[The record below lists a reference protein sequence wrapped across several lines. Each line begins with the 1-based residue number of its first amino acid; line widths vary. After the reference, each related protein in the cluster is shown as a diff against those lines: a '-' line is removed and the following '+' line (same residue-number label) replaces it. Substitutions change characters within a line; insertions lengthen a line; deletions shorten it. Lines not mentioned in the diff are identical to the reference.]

1 MINTYYHTSWLRY
14 VVCTLLLLCVSA
26 CYANVCEV
34 DSLLKTADIVLSAE
48 KQIVKRGINNEIILL
63 VGSVIWMLLFNHLS
77 SRSIIRRNVHE
88 KKQLKAENRQLQQ
101 TYELQQLKHEN
112 ERKIARIKQAQLNR
126 EIKNQ
131 KKLLLQNIT
140 EHINLAKEIQKHKP
154 EAMPQ
159 WLNSYLNKYTYSSP
173 KQWNAFVK
181 EFDGTFPQ
189 LRTYITEQYPMLTES
204 DVQYLM
210 LAILGLDTNDIAF
223 VLNKTVRTIWNRR
236 DTIKSRVDKDD
247 LSIEDWL
254 EVILKGYAKK
264 YNSLWDIADG
274 ED

>member
-1 MINTYYHTSWLRY
+1 MKNTYYHTSLLRY
-14 VVCTLLLLCVSA
+14 VVCALLLLCVSA

-63 VGSVIWMLLFNHLS
+63 VGSFLWVLLFNHFS
-77 SRSIIRRNVHE
+77 SKSIIRRNVHE
-88 KKQLKAENRQLQQ
+88 KKQLKAENAHLQQ
-101 TYELQQLKHEN
+101 INELQQIKYEN

-131 KKLLLQNIT
+131 KKLLLQNIM
-140 EHINLAKEIQKHKP
+140 EHINLTKEIQKHKL
-154 EAMPQ
+154 EGMPQ
-159 WLNSYLNKYTYSSP
+159 CLTSYLNKYIYSCP

-236 DTIKSRVDKDD
+236 DTIKSRMDKDD

-254 EVILKGYAKK
+254 EVILRGYAKK

>member
-1 MINTYYHTSWLRY
+1 M
-14 VVCTLLLLCVSA
+14 
-26 CYANVCEV
+26 
-34 DSLLKTADIVLSAE
+34 
-48 KQIVKRGINNEIILL
+48 
-63 VGSVIWMLLFNHLS
+63 
-77 SRSIIRRNVHE
+77 HE
-88 KKQLKAENRQLQQ
+88 KKQLKAENIHLQQ
-101 TYELQQLKHEN
+101 INELQQIKYEN

-189 LRTYITEQYPMLTES
+189 LITYITEQYPMLTES

-236 DTIKSRVDKDD
+236 DTIKSRVEKED

-254 EVILKGYAKK
+254 DTIMKEYTKK
-264 YNSLWDIADG
+264 YASLLEAD
-274 ED
+274 DDL

>member
-1 MINTYYHTSWLRY
+1 MKNTYYHTSLLRY
-14 VVCTLLLLCVSA
+14 VVCALLLLCVSA

-63 VGSVIWMLLFNHLS
+63 VGSFLWVLLFNHFS
-77 SRSIIRRNVHE
+77 SKSIIRRNVHE
-88 KKQLKAENRQLQQ
+88 KKQLKAENIHLQQ
-101 TYELQQLKHEN
+101 INELQQIKYEN
-112 ERKIARIKQAQLNR
+112 ERKIARIKQAQLSR

-140 EHINLAKEIQKHKP
+140 EHINLAKEIQRHKP

-173 KQWNAFVK
+173 KQWNAFVR
-181 EFDGTFPQ
+181 EFDGAFPQ

-223 VLNKTVRTIWNRR
+223 VLNKTTRTIWNRR
-236 DTIKSRVDKDD
+236 DTIKSRMDKDD